1 METVKQ
7 NDISKEQIELNL
19 AINYMVIERVLRC
32 MGIYNTVC
40 DIHEGLDGK
49 DGIFASARDRSLLD
63 KLLNLGKEGVE
74 VYLEEYHKLFGL
86 RYEILLGQEQ
96 FQLGIDIKNMNIP
109 EEYKNL
115 LFKKTYLVSAFKE
128 LHDLSIL
135 NLYSDIDRK
144 ELSEKDKALGQRIG
158 AIDIEINGK
167 NDIEN
172 NKIANELLNQL
183 QFNPL
188 GINTAGLF
196 IMLFK
201 DGHIKVYTEGKT
213 KREILRP
220 FDMKK
225 PTSISS
231 EQYKKMYFDNIK
243 KQRSYWN
250 NVNKLFENSF
260 SNIHQREWINKT
272 ANLNVLVNWK
282 DNIYSLDSIV
292 YSVLR
297 YFHYNGVDIL
307 GGELGNKNYQVMDV
321 KEEALPYPLKFV
333 DEISYP
339 ITFDEDNYIELYEKS
354 DLLILMC
361 TLMSNEYR
369 VADRKLELITQSSIE
384 KEIKRYK
391 ERIKAI
397 STRQDRI
404 DVEIYNAKDTAKI
417 TLAEIAYMNKNLYYY
432 NNIGKIS
439 EPTVEE
445 CKSYVNFLEEQQ
457 KLFDT
462 DPKQWAEQYIKV
474 LDGEQ
479 KSLDGQIQLLDIEIK
494 INKNEEEK
502 KQSPAYYIL
511 CNKREILKNR
521 IVLIEK
527 HKKKLNNKAN
537 QKNPA
542 PFVLVKE
549 PYYEEVG
556 LEDYITRGTK
566 DKTNKKKSKKKNKK
580 KNKKTEK

>member
-1 METVKQ
+1 MKTVIKDEI
-7 NDISKEQIELNL
+7 NKEQVKLNL

-74 VYLEEYHKLFGL
+74 VYLEEYHELFGL
-86 RYEILLGQEQ
+86 SYAVLLGQKQ
-96 FQLGIDIKNMNIP
+96 IRLGIIVDEI
-109 EEYKNL
+109 
-115 LFKKTYLVSAFKE
+115 
-128 LHDLSIL
+128 
-135 NLYSDIDRK
+135 
-144 ELSEKDKALGQRIG
+144 ELSGNYEGLRNFDADELQDIIKEEGSEIQILDFGDSENDDLYNRYKLMLNNSLDKSIG
-158 AIDIEINGK
+158 SIIFDEITDNINILK
-167 NDIEN
+167 
-172 NKIANELLNQL
+172 QL
-183 QFNPL
+183 QFNPF
-188 GINTAGLF
+188 GINTFGLF
-196 IMLFK
+196 AEL
-201 DGHIKVYTEGKT
+201 
-213 KREILRP
+213 LL
-220 FDMKK
+220 
-225 PTSISS
+225 
-231 EQYKKMYFDNIK
+231 DNKI
-243 KQRSYWN
+243 
-250 NVNKLFENSF
+250 
-260 SNIHQREWINKT
+260 
-272 ANLNVLVNWK
+272 NLNIEDSQNGTEHSDKLDECFNDSFNNINISTWERKETKKKKESKQGKSVTWK
-282 DNIYSLDSIV
+282 DNIYSLDSII
-292 YSVLR
+292 YSILR
-297 YFHYNGVDIL
+297 YLHQDGEDII
-307 GGELGNKNYQVMDV
+307 GGELGNKKYQILDI
-321 KEEALPYPLKFV
+321 EGEALPYPLKFV
-333 DEISYP
+333 GEITYP
-339 ITFDEDNYIELYEKS
+339 ITFESNNYHELYKES

-474 LDGEQ
+474 LDSEQ
-479 KSLDGQIQLLDIEIK
+479 KALDGQIQLLDIEIK
-494 INKNEEEK
+494 INKNEEEE

-542 PFVLVKE
+542 PFILVKE